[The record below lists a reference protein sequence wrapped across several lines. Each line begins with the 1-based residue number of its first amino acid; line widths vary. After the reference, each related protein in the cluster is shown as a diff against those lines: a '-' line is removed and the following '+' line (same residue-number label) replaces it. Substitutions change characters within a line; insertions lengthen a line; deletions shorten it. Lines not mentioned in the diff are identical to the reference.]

1 MRDFQQLKS
10 ISGRTD
16 ISGRTGGVKFMEGN
30 WYTQHS
36 HAGNNEYELWYGA
49 DGNEKEILYVGGDP
63 YSAPAVLI
71 IPEIGE
77 QWELYYICRDY
88 LGSITHIAN
97 ADGTLK
103 AEYSYDAWG
112 RLRNPCSS

>member
-1 MRDFQQLKS
+1 MYFNFNAAGER
-10 ISGRTD
+10 ISEE
-16 ISGRTGGVKFMEGN
+16 FWNGN

-63 YSAPAVLI
+63 YTAPAVLI
-71 IPEIGE
+71 IPGIGE

-103 AEYSYDAWG
+103 AEYS
-112 RLRNPCSS
+112 